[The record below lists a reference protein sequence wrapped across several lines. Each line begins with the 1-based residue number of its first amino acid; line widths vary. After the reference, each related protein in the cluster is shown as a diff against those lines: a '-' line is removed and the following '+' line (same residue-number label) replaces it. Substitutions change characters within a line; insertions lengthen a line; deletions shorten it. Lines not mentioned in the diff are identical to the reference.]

1 MRRRAGACRVLG
13 LIAVC
18 VIAGVLLAVVLSV
31 LFVMKPKRLKL
42 SASALKIVNVS
53 FEADAGDDKKE
64 LTPGAGS

>member
-1 MRRRAGACRVLG
+1 MVG
-13 LIAVC
+13 LMITCIV
-18 VIAGVLLAVVLSV
+18 AGVVLAVVLSV

-42 SASALKIVNVS
+42 SATAWKVVNVS